1 MRLASPMAPLRGAG
15 IDVYLSVPHYS
26 GASPSRVNFEP
37 HTQFCTSHPVR
48 GDDAYSDDADHQF
61 RQADHRFRSMPITLE
76 ERRSIAA
83 LGGRVTGLKFR
94 GWSGSPSSA
103 GVLSG
108 VLRGQPRAGFP
119 EG

>member
-1 MRLASPMAPLRGAG
+1 MQSEALEEAALRMVHEGTGIAHEPGHLEQLGAYG
-15 IDVYLSVPHYS
+15 HLRAI
-26 GASPSRVNFEP
+26 
-37 HTQFCTSHPVR
+37 
-48 GDDAYSDDADHQF
+48 AYSDNADHQF

-83 LGGRVTGLKFR
+83 LGGRVTELKFR
-94 GWSGSPSSA
+94 GWSGSSSSDGA
-103 GVLSG
+103 FSG